1 MERTLKSN
9 HLVHVRYENSI
20 IATIRR
26 LVLSE
31 CVRTQEFQWNDMWGK
46 LYELESENYKTL
58 VTISQVVAF

>member
-20 IATIRR
+20 IATRRR

-31 CVRTQEFQWNDMWGK
+31 CVRKQEFQWNDMWGK
-46 LYELESENYKTL
+46 LYELKSENYKTL